1 MAASCHERS
10 TTMLDLSPITYDD
23 IGPERIHCFYDPRS
37 GMRAVV
43 AIDTTRFMV
52 AGGGVRMA
60 PDVSVSEVVRLARA
74 MTFKYAMLD
83 MPCGGAKAGIMLD
96 PADPSR
102 SLVMSAFVRAIKPL
116 VESGAFMPGADMGTS
131 GADFAA
137 LWGDRVVKD
146 LGSESFEGMPLEA
159 QLTGA
164 GVVAAAKAACEA
176 LARPLRGATV
186 AIEGFG
192 KVGAGAAKFF
202 AREGARVVAISTVQ
216 GGLYDPQGLDVD
228 ALLVLRAEH
237 GDGLIA
243 RARGERIAREALLT
257 LAVDVLVPGARP
269 DVIHADNVERIA
281 AKLIVPAA
289 NIPYGEGT
297 LSRLRA
303 RGVVALPDFVT
314 NAGGVLASMASFQGE
329 SASGAFAL
337 VNDSVGR
344 NVKLVIETARAS
356 DASPFDAAIQI
367 ARKRLAQ

>member
-1 MAASCHERS
+1 
-10 TTMLDLSPITYDD
+10 MLDLSSIAFDD

-96 PADPSR
+96 PAAPSR
-102 SLVMSAFVRAIKPL
+102 AEVMGAFVRAIKPL
-116 VESGAFMPGADMGTS
+116 VESGAFLPGADMGTY

-146 LGSESFEGMPLEA
+146 LGSETFEGMPLEA

-176 LARPLRGATV
+176 LSRSLRGATV

-202 AREGARVVAISTVQ
+202 AREGARVIAISTVL

-228 ALLVLRAEH
+228 ALLALRDKH
-237 GDGLIA
+237 GDGVIA
-243 RARGERIAREALLT
+243 QATRGERIAREALLT
-257 LAVDVLVPGARP
+257 LPVDVLVPGARP
-269 DVIHADNVERIA
+269 DVIHAANVERVA

-289 NIPYGEGT
+289 NIPYAAGT
-297 LSRLRA
+297 LSRLQA
-303 RGVVALPDFVT
+303 RGIVSLPDFVT

-329 SASGAFAL
+329 SATGAFAL
-337 VNDSVGR
+337 VNDRVGR
-344 NVKLVIETARAS
+344 NVKLVIETARANGTS
-356 DASPFDAAIQI
+356 AFDAAIQI
-367 ARKRLAQ
+367 ARKRLSQ